1 MTWIRNWLII
11 AAVASIGI
19 SIFWE
24 PKLNTESPSNTKSD
38 RFFGRVGVFVF
49 VFSLIGILLG
59 LIVYFISNFLPTWVG
74 VTFLIIVGIVF
85 LLSVL
90 PKSKAEALFEKIF
103 LTVIVVLLLL
113 VIALPIIF
121 TLKNILG
128 LFGSVPDIRN
138 LFKCDGACVSVSGE
152 SDSVPPFYFLIP
164 MFMMLGF
171 IIMGREK

>member
-11 AAVASIGI
+11 SAVASIGI
-19 SIFWE
+19 SIFWDPTPISE
-24 PKLNTESPSNTKSD
+24 RKVETKPQK
-38 RFFGRVGVFVF
+38 FFGVVGRFLAVFP
-49 VFSLIGILLG
+49 LIGILLG
-59 LIVYFISNFLPTWVG
+59 LIVYFISNFLPAWVG
-74 VTFLIIVGIVF
+74 VTVLILVGIVYLF
-85 LLSVL
+85 SVL
-90 PKSKAEALFEKIF
+90 PESKAEALFERIF
-103 LTVIVVLLLL
+103 LIIIIVLLLL

-138 LFKCDGACVSVSGE
+138 LFKCDGACVSASGE

-171 IIMGREK
+171 IIRGGEK